1 MGSFKKY
8 VHWKLLIFDLLPPC
22 SSLFILHAGYFWNF
36 EWKITE
42 WKERKEL
49 FFCKLNVKDDNVF
62 YTDIYTITTCIK
74 KVLKNAYVFLIK
86 RLATTK
92 HLLEGT
98 LFAVW
103 KIRQFFSQSEH
114 RDRLDLSPPSVCFH
128 LLFKDLLLYF
138 LNQAESF
145 TSESYFFQLH
155 GNANKETRKWRYF
168 I

>member
-114 RDRLDLSPPSVCFH
+114 RDRLDPLPLFIRSLRSPSPSSTTNP
-128 LLFKDLLLYF
+128 LLKRVRWKAWKKLMIILVY
-138 LNQAESF
+138 SC
-145 TSESYFFQLH
+145 
-155 GNANKETRKWRYF
+155 

>member
-36 EWKITE
+36 EWKIGE

-114 RDRLDLSPPSVCFH
+114 RDRLNPSPPLPLFVFICSLRTSLSPSTTNP
-128 LLFKDLLLYF
+128 LLKRVRWKRW
-138 LNQAESF
+138 
-145 TSESYFFQLH
+145 
-155 GNANKETRKWRYF
+155 KELM
-168 I
+168 IMLVHSCI